1 MFLELDPTTAEQLKM
16 AEVECSRDAEAGGVL
31 ESEGP
36 VVLFTSKF
44 DRECY
49 IGLARNL
56 LGNDIVDE
64 LLALEPKAEL
74 RVVPVGEKLVRIT
87 RT

>member
-1 MFLELDPTTAEQLKM
+1 MFLELDPTTAERLKM
-16 AEVECSRDAEAGGVL
+16 AEVQCSRDAGAGGVL
-31 ESEGP
+31 ETEGP

-49 IGLARNL
+49 IALARDL
-56 LGNDIVDE
+56 LGNEVVDV

-74 RVVPVGEKLVRIT
+74 RVVLVGEKLVRLT
-87 RT
+87 QT